1 MEEIIKE
8 KVIIV
13 SVNDEPDNQI
23 FSYRLN
29 EIINL
34 AEACNFEV
42 VDTII
47 QNLDHPNSKTFI
59 GKGKLDEVKM
69 SINAYNV
76 ETVIFEDGLTPAQI
90 SNLEQILNCEIIDRN
105 MLILMIFEQRAKTKE
120 AVLQVKIAKL
130 KYMLPRLVG
139 SRDYMSR
146 TGGGASGGMGAR
158 RGGGETKLELDHRHI
173 ERQIYKAQE
182 ELVEVVKNRSQS
194 RKSRKNNNTKVV
206 AFVGYTNV
214 GKSSTINNLIE
225 MHSNDAEKQVFVKD
239 MLFATLE
246 TTTRR
251 IKTKNNHEFL
261 ITDTVGFVSNLPH
274 HLVESFKSTLEEIT
288 DADLIIH
295 VIDSSSPF
303 LELQTKTTLEV
314 LREIGVKDIP
324 IINVYNKVDKV
335 NDFVLQ
341 TIDNTASLFVSAK
354 TLQGYDDLL
363 DTIEKKLFGDYIS
376 VELMIPYTKGEILN
390 TIMNNSNVEVVN
402 YLDNGIYVKAT
413 ISTYLYNLYQEYK
426 TSKE

>member
-1 MEEIIKE
+1 MEEIIRE

-13 SVNDEPDNQI
+13 SVNDEKNNQI
-23 FSYRLN
+23 FSYRIN
-29 EIINL
+29 EIVNL

-47 QNLDHPNSKTFI
+47 QNLDHPNSKTFV

-76 ETVIFEDGLTPAQI
+76 ETVIFEDELTPAQI
-90 SNLEQILNCEIIDRN
+90 ANLEQVLNCEIIDRN

-173 ERQIYKAQE
+173 ERQIYKAQA

-194 RKSRKNNNTKVV
+194 RKARKNNNTKVV

-225 MHSNDAEKQVFVKD
+225 MHSDDIEKQVFVKD

-295 VIDSSSPF
+295 VIDASSPF
-303 LELQTKTTLEV
+303 LELQTETTLAV
-314 LREIGVKDIP
+314 LKEIGVKDIP

-341 TIDNTASLFVSAK
+341 TIDNTDSLFVSAK
-354 TLQGYDDLL
+354 TLYGYDELL
-363 DTIEKKLFGDYIS
+363 STIEKKLFGDYIS
-376 VELMIPYTKGEILN
+376 CELLIPYTKGEIVN
-390 TIMNNSNVEVVN
+390 TIMNNSNVEEVT
-402 YLDNGIYVKAT
+402 YLENGIYVKAT

>member
-354 TLQGYDDLL
+354 TLQGYDELL

>member
-1 MEEIIKE
+1 MEELIKE

-13 SVNDEPDNQI
+13 SVNDEIDNQI
-23 FSYRLN
+23 FSYRIN
-29 EIINL
+29 EIVNL

-47 QNLDHPNSKTFI
+47 QNLDHPNSKTFV

-76 ETVIFEDGLTPAQI
+76 ETVIFEDELTPAQI
-90 SNLEQILNCEIIDRN
+90 ANLEQILNCEIIDRN

-130 KYMLPRLVG
+130 KYMLPRLIG

-173 ERQIYKAQE
+173 ERQIYKAQS
-182 ELVEVVKNRSQS
+182 ELAEVVKNRSQS

-225 MHSNDAEKQVFVKD
+225 MHSDDLEKQVFVKD

-295 VIDSSSPF
+295 VIDASSPF
-303 LELQTKTTLEV
+303 LELQTKTTLDV
-314 LREIGVKDIP
+314 LNEIGVKDIP
-324 IINVYNKVDKV
+324 IINVYNKVDRV

-341 TIDNTASLFVSAK
+341 TIDNTDSLFTSAI
-354 TLQGYDDLL
+354 TLAGYDELL
-363 DTIEKKLFGDYIS
+363 NTIEKKLFGDYIS
-376 VELMIPYTKGEILN
+376 CELLIPYTKGEILN
-390 TIMNNSNVEVVN
+390 TIMNNSVVDIVE
-402 YLDNGIYVKAT
+402 YLDNGIYIKAT
-413 ISTYLYNLYQEYK
+413 VSTYLYNLYKEYK
-426 TSKE
+426 TN

>member
-1 MEEIIKE
+1 MEELIKE

-13 SVNDEPDNQI
+13 SVNDEINDQV
-23 FSYRLN
+23 FSYRIN
-29 EIINL
+29 EISNL

-76 ETVIFEDGLTPAQI
+76 ETVIFEDELTPAQI
-90 SNLEQILNCEIIDRN
+90 ANLEQALNCEIIDRN

-173 ERQIYKAQE
+173 ERQIYKAQS
-182 ELVEVVKNRSQS
+182 ELAEVVKNRSQS

-225 MHSNDAEKQVFVKD
+225 MHSDDLDKQVFVKD

-288 DADLIIH
+288 DADLIVH
-295 VIDSSSPF
+295 VIDASSPF
-303 LELQTKTTLEV
+303 LELQTATTLEV
-314 LREIGVKDIP
+314 LKEIGVKDIP
-324 IINVYNKVDKV
+324 VINLYNKIDKV

-341 TIDNTASLFVSAK
+341 TIDNTDSLFISAK
-354 TLQGYDDLL
+354 TLAGYDELL
-363 DTIEKKLFGDYIS
+363 NTIEKKLFGDYIS
-376 VELMIPYTKGEILN
+376 CELLIPYTKGEIVN
-390 TIMNNSNVEVVN
+390 TIMNNSNVEEIT
-402 YLDNGIYVKAT
+402 YLENGIYVKAT

>member
-1 MEEIIKE
+1 MEELIKE

-13 SVNDEPDNQI
+13 SVNDEIDSQV
-23 FSYRLN
+23 FSYRIN
-29 EIINL
+29 EIVNL

-47 QNLDHPNSKTFI
+47 QNLDHPNSKTFV

-69 SINAYNV
+69 SINAYKV
-76 ETVIFEDGLTPAQI
+76 ETVIFEDELTPAQI
-90 SNLEQILNCEIIDRN
+90 ANLEQILSCEIIDRN

-130 KYMLPRLVG
+130 KYMLPRLIG

-173 ERQIYKAQE
+173 ERQIYKAQG
-182 ELVEVVKNRSQS
+182 ELAEVVKNRSQS

-225 MHSNDAEKQVFVKD
+225 MHSDDLEKQVFVKD

-288 DADLIIH
+288 DADLIVH
-295 VIDSSSPF
+295 VIDASSPF

-314 LREIGVKDIP
+314 LNEIGVKDIP

-341 TIDNTASLFVSAK
+341 TIDNTDSLFTSAV
-354 TLQGYDDLL
+354 TLSGYDELL
-363 DTIEKKLFGDYIS
+363 NTIEKKLFGDYIAC
-376 VELMIPYTKGEILN
+376 ELLIPYTKGEILN
-390 TIMNNSNVEVVN
+390 TIMNNSVVDSVE

-413 ISTYLYNLYQEYK
+413 ISTYLYNLYYEYK
-426 TSKE
+426 IN

>member
-1 MEEIIKE
+1 MEELIKE

-13 SVNDEPDNQI
+13 SVNDEIDSQV
-23 FSYRLN
+23 FSYRIN
-29 EIINL
+29 EIVNL

-47 QNLDHPNSKTFI
+47 QNLDHPNSKTFV

-69 SINAYNV
+69 SIDAYNV
-76 ETVIFEDGLTPAQI
+76 ETVIFEDELTPAQI
-90 SNLEQILNCEIIDRN
+90 ANLEQILSCEIIDRN

-173 ERQIYKAQE
+173 ERQIYKAQG
-182 ELVEVVKNRSQS
+182 ELAEVVKNRSQS

-225 MHSNDAEKQVFVKD
+225 MHSDDLEKQVFVKD

-288 DADLIIH
+288 DADLIVH
-295 VIDSSSPF
+295 VIDASSPF

-314 LREIGVKDIP
+314 LNEIGVKDIP

-341 TIDNTASLFVSAK
+341 TIDNTDSLFTSAV
-354 TLQGYDDLL
+354 TLSGYDELL
-363 DTIEKKLFGDYIS
+363 NTIEKKLFGDYIAC
-376 VELMIPYTKGEILN
+376 ELLIPYTKGEILN
-390 TIMNNSNVEVVN
+390 TIMNNSVVDSVE

-413 ISTYLYNLYQEYK
+413 ISTYLYNLYYEYK
-426 TSKE
+426 IN

>member
-1 MEEIIKE
+1 MEELIKE

-13 SVNDEPDNQI
+13 SVNDEIDNQI
-23 FSYRLN
+23 FSYRIN
-29 EIINL
+29 EIVNL

-47 QNLDHPNSKTFI
+47 QNLDHPNSKTFV

-69 SINAYNV
+69 SLNAYNV
-76 ETVIFEDGLTPAQI
+76 ETVIFEDELTPAQI
-90 SNLEQILNCEIIDRN
+90 ANLEQILNCEIIDRN

-130 KYMLPRLVG
+130 KYMLPRLIG

-173 ERQIYKAQE
+173 ERQIYKAQS
-182 ELVEVVKNRSQS
+182 ELAEVVKNRSQS

-225 MHSNDAEKQVFVKD
+225 MHSDDLEKQVFVKD

-295 VIDSSSPF
+295 VIDASSPF
-303 LELQTKTTLEV
+303 LELQTKTTLDV
-314 LREIGVKDIP
+314 LNEIGVKDIP
-324 IINVYNKVDKV
+324 IINVYNKVDRV

-341 TIDNTASLFVSAK
+341 TIDNTDSLFTSAIS
-354 TLQGYDDLL
+354 LAGYDELL
-363 DTIEKKLFGDYIS
+363 NTIEKKLFGDYIS
-376 VELMIPYTKGEILN
+376 CELLIPYTKGEILN
-390 TIMNNSNVEVVN
+390 TIMNNSVVDIVE
-402 YLDNGIYVKAT
+402 YLDNGIYIKAT
-413 ISTYLYNLYQEYK
+413 VSTYLYNLYKEYK
-426 TSKE
+426 TN

>member
-1 MEEIIKE
+1 MEELIKE

-13 SVNDEPDNQI
+13 SVNDEIDSQV
-23 FSYRLN
+23 FSYRIN
-29 EIINL
+29 EIVNL

-47 QNLDHPNSKTFI
+47 QNLDHPNSKTFV

-76 ETVIFEDGLTPAQI
+76 ETVIFEDELTPAQI
-90 SNLEQILNCEIIDRN
+90 ANLEQILSCEIIDRN

-173 ERQIYKAQE
+173 ERQIYKAQG
-182 ELVEVVKNRSQS
+182 ELAEVVKNRSQS

-225 MHSNDAEKQVFVKD
+225 MHSDDLEKQVFVKD

-288 DADLIIH
+288 DADLIVH
-295 VIDSSSPF
+295 VIDASSPF
-303 LELQTKTTLEV
+303 LELQTKTTIEV
-314 LREIGVKDIP
+314 LNEIGVKDIP

-341 TIDNTASLFVSAK
+341 TIDNTDSLFTSAV
-354 TLQGYDDLL
+354 TLSGYDELL
-363 DTIEKKLFGDYIS
+363 NTIEKKLFGDYITC
-376 VELMIPYTKGEILN
+376 ELLIPYTKGEILN
-390 TIMNNSNVEVVN
+390 TIMNNSVVDSVE

-413 ISTYLYNLYQEYK
+413 ISTYLYNLYYEYK
-426 TSKE
+426 IN

>member
-1 MEEIIKE
+1 MEELIKE

-13 SVNDEPDNQI
+13 SVNDEIDSQV
-23 FSYRLN
+23 FSYRIN
-29 EIINL
+29 EIVNL

-47 QNLDHPNSKTFI
+47 QNLDHPNSKTFV

-76 ETVIFEDGLTPAQI
+76 ETVIFEDELTPAQI
-90 SNLEQILNCEIIDRN
+90 ANLEQILSCEIIDRN

-146 TGGGASGGMGAR
+146 TGGGASGGIGAR

-173 ERQIYKAQE
+173 ERQIYKAQG
-182 ELVEVVKNRSQS
+182 ELAEVVKNRSQS

-225 MHSNDAEKQVFVKD
+225 MHSDDLEKQVFVKD

-288 DADLIIH
+288 DADLIVH
-295 VIDSSSPF
+295 VIDASSPF

-314 LREIGVKDIP
+314 LNEIGVKDIP

-341 TIDNTASLFVSAK
+341 TIDNTDSLFTSAV
-354 TLQGYDDLL
+354 TLSGYDELL
-363 DTIEKKLFGDYIS
+363 TTIEKKLFGDYIS
-376 VELMIPYTKGEILN
+376 CELLIPYTKGEILN
-390 TIMNNSNVEVVN
+390 TIMNNSVVDSVE

-413 ISTYLYNLYQEYK
+413 ISTYLYNLYYEYK
-426 TSKE
+426 IN

>member
-1 MEEIIKE
+1 MEELIKE

-13 SVNDEPDNQI
+13 SVNDEIDSQV
-23 FSYRLN
+23 FSYRIN
-29 EIINL
+29 EIVNL

-47 QNLDHPNSKTFI
+47 QNLDHPNSKTFV

-76 ETVIFEDGLTPAQI
+76 ETVIFEDELTPAQI
-90 SNLEQILNCEIIDRN
+90 ANLEQILSCEIIDRN
-105 MLILMIFEQRAKTKE
+105 MLILMIFEQRAKTKD

-173 ERQIYKAQE
+173 ERQIYKAQG
-182 ELVEVVKNRSQS
+182 ELAEVVKNRSQS

-225 MHSNDAEKQVFVKD
+225 MHSDDLEKQVFVKD

-288 DADLIIH
+288 DADLIVH
-295 VIDSSSPF
+295 VIDASSPF

-314 LREIGVKDIP
+314 LNEIGVKDIP

-341 TIDNTASLFVSAK
+341 TIDNTDSLFTSAV
-354 TLQGYDDLL
+354 TLSGYDELL
-363 DTIEKKLFGDYIS
+363 NTIEKKLFGDYIS
-376 VELMIPYTKGEILN
+376 CELLIPYTKGEILN
-390 TIMNNSNVEVVN
+390 TIMNNSVVDSVE

-413 ISTYLYNLYQEYK
+413 ISTYLYNLYYEYK
-426 TSKE
+426 IN

>member
-1 MEEIIKE
+1 MEELIKE

-13 SVNDEPDNQI
+13 SVNDEIDSQV
-23 FSYRLN
+23 FSYRIN
-29 EIINL
+29 EIVNL

-47 QNLDHPNSKTFI
+47 QNLDHPNSKTFV

-76 ETVIFEDGLTPAQI
+76 ETVIFEDELTPAQI
-90 SNLEQILNCEIIDRN
+90 ANLEQILSCEIIDRN

-173 ERQIYKAQE
+173 ERQIYKAQG
-182 ELVEVVKNRSQS
+182 ELAEVVKNRSQS

-225 MHSNDAEKQVFVKD
+225 MHSDDLEKQVFVKD

-288 DADLIIH
+288 DADLIVH
-295 VIDSSSPF
+295 VIDASSPF

-314 LREIGVKDIP
+314 LNEIGVKDIP

-341 TIDNTASLFVSAK
+341 TIDNTDSLFTSAV
-354 TLQGYDDLL
+354 TLSGYDELL
-363 DTIEKKLFGDYIS
+363 NTIEKKLFGDYIAC
-376 VELMIPYTKGEILN
+376 ELLIPYTKGEILN
-390 TIMNNSNVEVVN
+390 TIMNNSVVDSVE

-413 ISTYLYNLYQEYK
+413 ISTYLYNLYYEYK
-426 TSKE
+426 IN

>member
-1 MEEIIKE
+1 MEELIKE

-13 SVNDEPDNQI
+13 SVNDEIDSQV
-23 FSYRLN
+23 FSYRIN
-29 EIINL
+29 EIVNL

-47 QNLDHPNSKTFI
+47 QNLDHPNSKTFV
-59 GKGKLDEVKM
+59 GKGKLDEIKM

-76 ETVIFEDGLTPAQI
+76 ETVIFEDELTPAQI
-90 SNLEQILNCEIIDRN
+90 ANLEQILSCEIIDRN

-173 ERQIYKAQE
+173 ERQIYKAQG
-182 ELVEVVKNRSQS
+182 ELAEVVKNRSQS

-225 MHSNDAEKQVFVKD
+225 MHSDDLEKQVFVKD

-288 DADLIIH
+288 DADLIVH
-295 VIDSSSPF
+295 VIDASSPF

-314 LREIGVKDIP
+314 LNEIGVKDIP

-341 TIDNTASLFVSAK
+341 TIDNTDSLFTSAV
-354 TLQGYDDLL
+354 TLSGYDELL
-363 DTIEKKLFGDYIS
+363 NTIEKKLFGDYKAC
-376 VELMIPYTKGEILN
+376 ELLIPYTKGEILN
-390 TIMNNSNVEVVN
+390 TIMNNSVVDSVE

-413 ISTYLYNLYQEYK
+413 ISTYLYNLYYEYK
-426 TSKE
+426 IN